1 MVERP
6 IIQRYL
12 SPDIWKKTKKD
23 LTLKRLVRLINSHGG
38 EYSLQLRENYFNIY
52 YQGNSLAKVT
62 PHRNGTYTAE
72 IHERFLQP
80 DKPDKDK
87 DKILRKL
94 KQYTINQTSQDARG
108 KRKYVIFRIHPGK
121 LYHFFQSN
129 HLKALSSNIRAVHSG
144 EEITFE
150 QVLITDNPPSENF
163 IIIDRQVADHKNK
176 AQMDLLALKRASVD
190 KPFHFVVIE
199 IKLGRNP
206 ELHEKVGEQ
215 LNKYIKHI
223 KIKEHM
229 KDYVACY
236 KENYQQKKELGLF
249 DLFGPCLPNEVEIDE
264 DEKTVEGLIVVG
276 GYSGLADKALKNLC
290 QKIREK
296 RWDIKVQRM
305 RNKIEIDNK
314 SYCDEP

>member
-12 SPDIWKKTKKD
+12 SPDIWEKTKKD
-23 LTLKRLVRLINSHGG
+23 LTLKRLVRLINIYGG

-87 DKILRKL
+87 ILRKL

-108 KRKYVIFRIHPGK
+108 KRKYVIFRIRPGK

-129 HLKALSSNIRAVHSG
+129 HLKALSNNIRAVHSG

-150 QVLITDNPPSENF
+150 QVLITDNPPSKNF
-163 IIIDRQVADHKNK
+163 IIIDRQVADHRSK
-176 AQMDLLALKRASVD
+176 AQIDLLALNRDSVD
-190 KPFHFVVIE
+190 EMFHFVVIE
-199 IKLGRNP
+199 IKLGRSP

-215 LNKYIKHI
+215 LNKYVDHI
-223 KIKEHM
+223 RKCM
-229 KDYVACY
+229 KDYVNCY
-236 KENYQQKKELGLF
+236 KENYRQKKELGLLGS
-249 DLFGPCLPNEVEIDE
+249 DLPNDIEID
-264 DEKTVEGLIVVG
+264 KNTVEGLIVVG
-276 GYSGLADKALKNLC
+276 GYSGLAGKALPNLC
-290 QKIREK
+290 QKIKENG
-296 RWDIKVQRM
+296 WNIKVQQK
-305 RNKIEIDNK
+305 RNEIKLDNE
-314 SYCDEP
+314 SYCEKLWRATR

>member
-1 MVERP
+1 MVKRP

-12 SPDIWKKTKKD
+12 SPEIWEKTKKD
-23 LTLKRLVRLINSHGG
+23 LTLKRLVRLINSYGG

-80 DKPDKDK
+80 DKPDK

-150 QVLITDNPPSENF
+150 QVLITDNPPSKNF
-163 IIIDRQVADHKNK
+163 IIIDRQIADHKNK
-176 AQMDLLALKRASVD
+176 AQMDLLALKRASLD
-190 KPFHFVVIE
+190 KLFHFIVIE
-199 IKLGRNP
+199 VKLGKNP
-206 ELHEKVGEQ
+206 ELRGKVGEQ
-215 LNKYIKHI
+215 LNKYVKHI
-223 KIKEHM
+223 REYM
-229 KDYVACY
+229 KDYVDCY
-236 KENYQQKKELGLF
+236 KENYRQKKELGLF
-249 DLFGPCLPNEVEIDE
+249 DPFDPHLPNEVDIDT
-264 DEKTVEGLIVVG
+264 DEKTVEGLIFVG
-276 GYSGLADKALKNLC
+276 GYSGLAEKARPNLC
-290 QKIREK
+290 QKIKEN
-296 RWDIKVQRM
+296 RWNIKVQRM

>member
-1 MVERP
+1 MVIE
-6 IIQRYL
+6 RYL
-12 SPDIWKKTKKD
+12 KVRSQNPEIWKQTKED
-23 LTLKRLVRLINSHGG
+23 LKPLVGLINRYGG

-52 YQGNSLAKVT
+52 YQGNSLAKVI
-62 PHRNGTYTAE
+62 PNKNGTYSAG
-72 IHERFLQP
+72 IHEEFLQL
-80 DKPDKDK
+80 DKP

-94 KQYTINQTSQDARG
+94 KQYSSINETSQNARG

-150 QVLITDNPPSENF
+150 QVLITDNQPSEKF
-163 IIIDRQVADHKNK
+163 IIIDRQIADHKNK
-176 AQMDLLALKRASVD
+176 AQMDLLVLKRASVD
-190 KPFHFVVIE
+190 KSFHFLVIE

-206 ELHEKVGEQ
+206 ELHGKVGSQ
-215 LNKYIKHI
+215 LNKYVKHI
-223 KIKEHM
+223 REYM
-229 KDYVACY
+229 KDYVDCY
-236 KENYQQKKELGLF
+236 KENYRQKKELGLF
-249 DLFGPCLPNEVEIDE
+249 DPFGSCLPNEVEIDT
-264 DEKTVEGLIVVG
+264 DENTVEGLIVVG

>member
-12 SPDIWKKTKKD
+12 SPDIWEKTKKD
-23 LTLKRLVRLINSHGG
+23 LTLKRLVRLINSYGG

-62 PHRNGTYTAE
+62 PHRNGTYTAK
-72 IHERFLQP
+72 IHEEFLQL
-80 DKPDKDK
+80 KKS

-94 KQYTINQTSQDARG
+94 KQYSSINETSQNARG

-129 HLKALSSNIRAVHSG
+129 HLKALNSNIRAVHSG

-150 QVLITDNPPSENF
+150 QVLITDNPPSKNF
-163 IIIDRQVADHKNK
+163 IIIDRQVADHRSK
-176 AQMDLLALKRASVD
+176 AQIDLLALKRDSVD
-190 KPFHFVVIE
+190 EMFHFVVIE
-199 IKLGRNP
+199 IKLGKNP
-206 ELHEKVGEQ
+206 ELREKVGSQ
-215 LNKYIKHI
+215 LNWYVDHI
-223 KIKEHM
+223 REYM
-229 KDYVACY
+229 KDYVDCY
-236 KENYQQKKELGLF
+236 KENYRQKKELGL
-249 DLFGPCLPNEVEIDE
+249 LGSGLPNDIEID
-264 DEKTVEGLIVVG
+264 KNTVEGLIVVG
-276 GYSGLADKALKNLC
+276 GYSGLAGKALKNLC

-314 SYCDEP
+314 SYCAEPQGATR

>member
-1 MVERP
+1 MVIE
-6 IIQRYL
+6 RYL
-12 SPDIWKKTKKD
+12 KLRSQNPEMWKQTKED
-23 LTLKRLVRLINSHGG
+23 LKPLVGLINRYGG

-52 YQGNSLAKVT
+52 YQGNSLAKVI
-62 PHRNGTYTAE
+62 PNKNGTYSAR
-72 IHERFLQP
+72 IHKEFLQLDEP
-80 DKPDKDK
+80 

-94 KQYTINQTSQDARG
+94 KQYSSINETSP
-108 KRKYVIFRIHPGK
+108 YVTFRIHPGK
-121 LYHFFQSN
+121 LYHFFQNN
-129 HLKALSSNIRAVHSG
+129 HLKALSSNIRKRGYG

-150 QVLITDNPPSENF
+150 QVLITDNPPSERF
-163 IIIDRQVADHKNK
+163 IIIDRQVGDHVNKK
-176 AQMDLLALKRASVD
+176 AQIDLLALRRDSAD
-190 KPFHFVVIE
+190 KPFHFLVIE
-199 IKLGRNP
+199 VKLGRNP

-223 KIKEHM
+223 KIKEHI

-236 KENYQQKKELGLF
+236 KENYRQKKELGLF
-249 DLFGPCLPNEVEIDE
+249 GSSLPNDIEID
-264 DEKTVEGLIVVG
+264 KSTVEGLIVVG